1 MDEFVVRIIWDEL
14 KRYINTVDRP
24 EAADILVSVLVE
36 NDCDINEIRQA
47 FKGDSDIKRALTDY
61 LDQGHDESE
70 EEDEG
75 YEEEDEDW
83 DN

>member
-1 MDEFVVRIIWDEL
+1 MDEFIIRIIWDEL
-14 KRYINTVDRP
+14 KRYINTIDRS
-24 EAADILVSVLVE
+24 EAADVLVSVLVE
-36 NDCDINEIRQA
+36 NDCDISEIREA

-70 EEDEG
+70 EEDDG
-75 YEEEDEDW
+75 YEDDEDW

>member
-36 NDCDINEIRQA
+36 NDCDINEIKQA

>member
-1 MDEFVVRIIWDEL
+1 MDEFIVRIIWDEL
-14 KRYINTVDRP
+14 KRYINNVDRP
-24 EAADILVSVLVE
+24 EAADILVSALVE
-36 NDCDINEIRQA
+36 NDYDINEIREA
-47 FKGDSDIKRALTDY
+47 FKGDSDIKRAITDY

-75 YEEEDEDW
+75 YEEDEDW